1 MALASA
7 KHHTH
12 ALSLKIV
19 QSALLSPHTPEGH
32 LQHPSLLWLVRQLL
46 LADQFKI
53 LRKKL
58 KFQWEKN
65 VHNITESR

>member
-1 MALASA
+1 MSDLLIPLTYIFFLQSHTSVLALASA

-46 LADQFKI
+46 LA
-53 LRKKL
+53 
-58 KFQWEKN
+58 
-65 VHNITESR
+65 